1 MKRSLRSILCIF
13 LVLLIIPL
21 FSLTASAEDY
31 SAVLHSLHF
40 DIALQEDGS
49 ALITETREVVFDGDH
64 DFSRYRVNN
73 MFTGPREFVDWEV
86 SINGK
91 SVPQLDAPDNDNRP
105 ENTFAVEESDG
116 KNTVSVYFRQSG
128 SGTVVFRISY
138 RLENAIK
145 LYSDVGEFFWNLTGE
160 DGISD
165 IGKLTATVT
174 APESVPT
181 EDFLI
186 WAHGPLNGSFDKQP
200 DGSAFL
206 QVENVPVGTIV
217 DIRCTLPAEYLYGGW
232 EQDGDGLDAILAKEK
247 ELTDSANAEREEEE
261 RKKAEEEARHAA
273 YLAERAEWEAN
284 HPILYALEQF
294 VENVSYGCYKICDGY
309 EDFMKGAGWNIF
321 CFIVFGSFFG
331 FFIVI
336 LPLHDKIQHII
347 LKCKQKKYRIKPT
360 QSPRYYRNLP
370 DDRSAPAVDRLV
382 HFYDGKSSVSRQLS
396 ATLLE
401 LNLKKLIRFQ
411 TTAGD
416 TTILLNEQEDWENL
430 PSYQRITLEFL
441 SDASDGIGR
450 ISIEDLKQYIKDN
463 RDPAL
468 NFRKSFEG
476 AVEDDFS
483 ERVKSSDA
491 AKSSRIRLKYR
502 LIFSVIA
509 GILAVLIHIISTLD
523 FAIEL
528 GESLQFGLEFF
539 ISVVVIEL
547 IIHFWRFIF
556 RTSCYVLDQQGEDD
570 LALWRAFRQFLDDFT
585 TFDEKELPEF
595 SVWREY
601 MVYAVAMGNSQKVA
615 KALAV
620 KYPEAVS
627 AGTDIYDDDMYRWM
641 QDTDFYDAMDSIGR
655 EVAEVKAPTSSGSS
669 DSNWSDSDGGGG
681 GFSDSDGGSDSG
693 SGGDAID

>member
-86 SINGK
+86 SINDK
-91 SVPQLDAPDNDNRP
+91 PVPQLDAPDNDNRP

-116 KNTVSVYFRQSG
+116 KNTVSIYFRQSG
-128 SGTVVFRISY
+128 SGTIVFRISY
-138 RLENAIK
+138 RLENAVK

-174 APESVPT
+174 APESVPA

-232 EQDGDGLDAILAKEK
+232 EQEGEGLDAILAKEK
-247 ELTDSANAEREEEE
+247 ELTDSANAKREEEA
-261 RKKAEEEARHAA
+261 RQKAEEEARLAA
-273 YLAERAEWEAN
+273 YRAERAEWEAN

-294 VENVSYGCYKICDGY
+294 VENVSYGCYKICDGFKA
-309 EDFMKGAGWNIF
+309 FMKEVGWNIF

-331 FFIVI
+331 FFVVI

-411 TTAGD
+411 TTARD

-430 PSYQRITLEFL
+430 PNYQRITLEFL

-509 GILAVLIHIISTLD
+509 GILAVLIHIIGTLD

-539 ISVVVIEL
+539 VLVVVVEL
-547 IIHFWRFIF
+547 IIHFWRFVF
-556 RTSCYVLDQQGEDD
+556 RTPCDVLDQQGEDD
-570 LALWRAFRQFLDDFT
+570 LALWQAFGRFLDDFT

-601 MVYAVAMGNSQKVA
+601 MVYAVVMGNGQKVA
-615 KALAV
+615 KALAI

-669 DSNWSDSDGGGG
+669 DWSDSDGGGG

>member
-1 MKRSLRSILCIF
+1 MYC
-13 LVLLIIPL
+13 
-21 FSLTASAEDY
+21 
-31 SAVLHSLHF
+31 
-40 DIALQEDGS
+40 
-49 ALITETREVVFDGDH
+49 VV
-64 DFSRYRVNN
+64 
-73 MFTGPREFVDWEV
+73 
-86 SINGK
+86 
-91 SVPQLDAPDNDNRP
+91 DA
-105 ENTFAVEESDG
+105 
-116 KNTVSVYFRQSG
+116 
-128 SGTVVFRISY
+128 
-138 RLENAIK
+138 
-145 LYSDVGEFFWNLTGE
+145 
-160 DGISD
+160 
-165 IGKLTATVT
+165 
-174 APESVPT
+174 
-181 EDFLI
+181 
-186 WAHGPLNGSFDKQP
+186 
-200 DGSAFL
+200 
-206 QVENVPVGTIV
+206 
-217 DIRCTLPAEYLYGGW
+217 YGGA
-232 EQDGDGLDAILAKEK
+232 QCL
-247 ELTDSANAEREEEE
+247 
-261 RKKAEEEARHAA
+261 
-273 YLAERAEWEAN
+273 
-284 HPILYALEQF
+284 
-294 VENVSYGCYKICDGY
+294 NVGI
-309 EDFMKGAGWNIF
+309 M
-321 CFIVFGSFFG
+321 
-331 FFIVI
+331 
-336 LPLHDKIQHII
+336 
-347 LKCKQKKYRIKPT
+347 
-360 QSPRYYRNLP
+360 
-370 DDRSAPAVDRLV
+370 
-382 HFYDGKSSVSRQLS
+382 
-396 ATLLE
+396 E

-430 PSYQRITLEFL
+430 PSYQRILLEFL

-570 LALWRAFRQFLDDFT
+570 LALWRAFRRFLDDFT
-585 TFDEKELPEF
+585 TFEEKELPEF

>member
-1 MKRSLRSILCIF
+1 MKRSLRSILCLS

-21 FSLTASAEDY
+21 FSLTLSAEDY
-31 SAVLHSLHF
+31 SAVLNSLHF

-49 ALITETREVVFDGDH
+49 ALITETREVVFSGDH
-64 DFSRYRVNN
+64 DFTRYGVNN
-73 MFTGPREFVDWEV
+73 FFTGPRTFVDWEV
-86 SINGK
+86 SIDGK
-91 SVPQLDAPDNDNRP
+91 PASQLDKPDNDNRP
-105 ENTFAVEESDG
+105 ENTFAVEDDDG
-116 KNTVSVYFRQSG
+116 KNTVSVYFRQSS
-128 SGTVVFRISY
+128 SGTRVFTISY
-138 RLENAIK
+138 RLENAVK
-145 LYSDVGEFFWNLTGE
+145 LYTDVGEFFWNLTGE
-160 DGISD
+160 TGISD

-174 APESVPT
+174 VPEGVPA

-186 WAHGPLNGSFDKQP
+186 WAHGPLNGSFKKQP

-206 QVENVPVGTIV
+206 QIENVSLGTIV
-217 DIRCTLPAEYLYGGW
+217 DIRCTLPAQYFKSGGW
-232 EQDGDGLDAILAKEK
+232 EQQGEGLDAILAKEK
-247 ELTDSANAEREEEE
+247 ELTDSANAKREEEE
-261 RKKAEEEARHAA
+261 RKKAEQEASHAA
-273 YLAERAEWEAN
+273 YLAERAKWEAN

-294 VENVSYGCYKICDGY
+294 VENVSYGCYKICDGFKA
-309 EDFMKGAGWNIF
+309 FMKEVGWNIF

-331 FFIVI
+331 FIVII
-336 LPLHDKIQHII
+336 LPLYNKIQSVIR
-347 LKCKQKKYRIKPT
+347 KCKQMKYRKKPT

-382 HFYDGKSSVSRQLS
+382 HFYDGKASVSRQLS

-401 LNLKKLIRFQ
+401 LNLKKLIHFQ
-411 TTAGD
+411 TTEGD
-416 TTILLNEQEDWENL
+416 ATILLNEQEDWENL
-430 PSYQRITLEFL
+430 PSYQRILLEFL

-539 ISVVVIEL
+539 VLVVVVEL
-547 IIHFWRFIF
+547 IIHFWRFVF
-556 RTSCYVLDQQGEDD
+556 RTPCDVLDQQSEDD
-570 LALWRAFRQFLDDFT
+570 LSLWQAFGRFLDDFT

-601 MVYAVAMGNSQKVA
+601 MVYAVVMGNGQKVA
-615 KALAV
+615 KALAI

-627 AGTDIYDDDMYRWM
+627 AGTDTYDDDMYRWM
-641 QDTDFYDAMDSIGR
+641 QDTDLYDAMDSIGR
-655 EVAEVKAPTSSGSS
+655 EVAEVKEPTSSGSS
-669 DSNWSDSDGGGG
+669 DWSDSDGGGG

-693 SGGDAID
+693 SGGDFID

>member
-1 MKRSLRSILCIF
+1 MKRSLRNILCLL
-13 LVLLIIPL
+13 LVMLTIPL
-21 FSLTASAEDY
+21 LSPNASAEDY
-31 SAVLHSLHF
+31 SAELHSLHF
-40 DIALQEDGS
+40 DIALQKDGS
-49 ALITETREVVFDGDH
+49 ALITETREVVFSGDH
-64 DFSRYRVNN
+64 EFTRYGVINI
-73 MFTGPREFVDWEV
+73 FTGPRVFSDWQV
-86 SINGK
+86 SIDGM
-91 SVPQLDAPDNDNRP
+91 SVTQLDEPDNDNRP
-105 ENTFAVEESDG
+105 ENTFAVENGDG
-116 KNTVSVYFRQSG
+116 RNTVYIYIPRQSN
-128 SGTVVFRISY
+128 STRVFKISY
-138 RLENAIK
+138 RLENAVK

-160 DGISD
+160 NGISA
-165 IGKLTATVT
+165 IGKLTATLTV
-174 APESVPT
+174 PEGVPT
-181 EDFLI
+181 EEFRI

-206 QVENVPVGTIV
+206 QIEKVSAGTIV
-217 DIRCTLPAEYLYGGW
+217 DIRCTLPATCFYGGW
-232 EQDGDGLDAILAKEK
+232 EQQGEGLPDILAKEK
-247 ELTDSANAEREEEE
+247 ELSDSANAKREEES
-261 RKKAEEEARHAA
+261 RKQAELEEYIRKQK
-273 YLAERAEWEAN
+273 EWEAN

-294 VENVSYGCYKICDGY
+294 VENVSYGCYKICDGFKA
-309 EDFMKGAGWNIF
+309 FMKEVGWNIF

-331 FFIVI
+331 FFVVI
-336 LPLHDKIQHII
+336 LPLYSKLQSII
-347 LKCKQKKYRIKPT
+347 RKCKQMKYRKKPT
-360 QSPRYYRNLP
+360 QSPQYYRDLP
-370 DDRSAPAVDRLV
+370 DDRPAPAVDRLV

-401 LNLKKLIRFQ
+401 LNLKKLINIQ
-411 TTAGD
+411 TTEGD
-416 TTILLNEQEDWENL
+416 ATILLNEQEDWEFL
-430 PSYQRITLEFL
+430 PGYQRILLEFL

-468 NFRKSFEG
+468 KFRKSFEG

-539 ISVVVIEL
+539 VLVVVVEL
-547 IIHFWRFIF
+547 IIHFWRFVF
-556 RTSCYVLDQQGEDD
+556 RTPCDVLDQQSEDD
-570 LALWRAFRQFLDDFT
+570 LSLWQAFGRFLDDFT
-585 TFDEKELPEF
+585 TFEKKELPEF

-601 MVYAVAMGNSQKVA
+601 MIYAVAMGNGQKVA

-627 AGTDIYDDDMYRWM
+627 AGTNNYDDDMYRWM
-641 QDTDFYDAMDSIGR
+641 QDMALYDAMDSIGR
-655 EVAEVKAPTSSGSS
+655 EVAEVKEPTSSGSS
-669 DSNWSDSDGGGG
+669 DWSDSDGGGG

-693 SGGDAID
+693 SGGDFAD

>member
-91 SVPQLDAPDNDNRP
+91 PVPQLDAPDNDNRP

-128 SGTVVFRISY
+128 SGTIVFKISY
-138 RLENAIK
+138 RLENALK

-217 DIRCTLPAEYLYGGW
+217 DIRCTVPAEYLYGGW
-232 EQDGDGLDAILAKEK
+232 QQQGEGLDAILAKEK
-247 ELTDSANAEREEEE
+247 ELTDSANAKREEEA
-261 RKKAEEEARHAA
+261 RQKAEEEARLAA
-273 YLAERAEWEAN
+273 YRAERAEWEAN

-294 VENVSYGCYKICDGY
+294 VENVSYGCYKICDGFKA
-309 EDFMKGAGWNIF
+309 FMKEVGWNIF

-331 FFIVI
+331 FFVVI
-336 LPLHDKIQHII
+336 LPLHDKIQYII
-347 LKCKQKKYRIKPT
+347 RKCKQKKYRIKPT

-411 TTAGD
+411 TTARD

-430 PSYQRITLEFL
+430 PGYQRILLEFL

-483 ERVKSSDA
+483 ERVKTSDA

-539 ISVVVIEL
+539 VLVVVVEL
-547 IIHFWRFIF
+547 IIHFWRFVF
-556 RTSCYVLDQQGEDD
+556 RTPCDVLDQQGEDD
-570 LALWRAFRQFLDDFT
+570 LSLWQAFGRFLDDFT

-601 MVYAVAMGNSQKVA
+601 MVYAVVMGNGQKVA

-627 AGTDIYDDDMYRWM
+627 AGTDTYDDDMYRWM

-669 DSNWSDSDGGGG
+669 DWSDSDGGGG